1 MKIPFN
7 RTIIGRKE
15 KEAVLSALEKGS
27 ISGGGIFT
35 RHVEKKLKRLL
46 GGRTVLATTSGT
58 HSLEMA
64 ARLSGLKPRDE
75 VVMPS
80 YTYPSTANCILKVG
94 AKPIFADVAAEGMNV
109 GFDEIKEKITGRTRA
124 ILAVHYGGISRDVK
138 ALRELADSQGLM
150 LIEDAAQAL
159 GSEESGRQ
167 LGTWGDFGCFSFH
180 ATKNFKAGE
189 GGALVIGKSHEN
201 LLSRAEAIRNGGTDK
216 ARFLRGETINYQWVE
231 EGSMYLPS
239 DLLMA
244 LLGPQLDEMDSII
257 RKRIF
262 VFEAYERLLEK
273 YRGCKFIIEHSQSPA
288 DGRAFNA
295 HLFFIVFESR
305 EARRF
310 FQGEMEKASIQA
322 FSHFWPLHSSSMG
335 IAMGY
340 KDEDL
345 PRTSEKAAGL
355 VRLPLYENL
364 RADELEYVIS
374 KADRILNE
382 MARGE

>member
-1 MKIPFN
+1 MRIPFN
-7 RTIIGRKE
+7 RTIVGKKE
-15 KEAVLSALEKGS
+15 KEAVLSALDKGA
-27 ISGGGIFT
+27 ISGGGLFT
-35 RHVEKKLKRLL
+35 RHVEKKLKRFL
-46 GGRTVLATTSGT
+46 GGRRVLATTSGT
-58 HSLEMA
+58 HALEMA
-64 ARLSGLKPRDE
+64 AWLSGLKPGDE

-94 AKPIFADVAAEGMNV
+94 GKPIFADLAVEGMNA
-109 GFDEIKEKITGRTRA
+109 GLDEIKAKITGRTRA

-138 ALRELADSQGLM
+138 ALRVLADKEGLI

-159 GSEESGRQ
+159 GSEESGRR
-167 LGTWGDFGCFSFH
+167 LGTWGDFACFSFH
-180 ATKNFKAGE
+180 ATKNFKSGE
-189 GGALVIGKSHEN
+189 GGALVIGKGHED
-201 LLSRAEAIRNGGTDK
+201 LFDRAEAIRNGGTNR
-216 ARFLRGETINYQWVE
+216 ARFLRGETSHYQWVE

-244 LLGPQLDEMDSII
+244 LLEPQLDEMDSII
-257 RKRIF
+257 RKRIL

-273 YRGCKFIIEHSQSPA
+273 YRGCKFIREHSQSPA

-310 FQGEMEKASIQA
+310 FQSEMEKVSIQA
-322 FSHFWPLHSSSMG
+322 FTHYHPLHASTMG
-335 IAMGY
+335 IAMGCRE
-340 KDEDL
+340 EDFT
-345 PRTSEKAAGL
+345 RTSEKAPGL

-364 RADELEYVIS
+364 SLGELEYVLSNAEI
-374 KADRILNE
+374 ILDK

>member
-1 MKIPFN
+1 MRIPFN

-27 ISGGGIFT
+27 ISGGGLFT
-35 RHVEKKLKRLL
+35 KDVEKRLKRLL
-46 GGRTVLATTSGT
+46 GGSRVLATTSGT
-58 HSLEMA
+58 HALEMA
-64 ARLSGLKPRDE
+64 ACLSGLKPGDE

-94 AKPIFADVAAEGMNV
+94 GKPIFADVATDGMNA
-109 GFDEIKEKITGRTRA
+109 GLDEIKEKITGRTRA

-138 ALRELADSQGLM
+138 ALRELADSEGLM

-167 LGTWGDFGCFSFH
+167 LGTWGDFGCYSFH

-189 GGALVIGKSHEN
+189 GGALVIGKAHEN
-201 LLSRAEAIRNGGTDK
+201 LISKAEAIRNGGTDR
-216 ARFLRGETINYQWVE
+216 ARFLRGEILHYQWVE
-231 EGSMYLPS
+231 EGSMYIPS

-244 LLGPQLDEMDSII
+244 LLRPQLDEMDLII
-257 RKRIF
+257 EKRRS

-295 HLFFIVFESR
+295 HLFFIVFESW

-310 FQGEMEKASIQA
+310 FQNEMEKASIQA
-322 FSHFWPLHSSSMG
+322 FSHYWPLHASSMG
-335 IAMGY
+335 IAMGN
-340 KDEDL
+340 KEEDL

-364 RADELEYVIS
+364 RTDELEYVLVNV
-374 KADRILNE
+374 DRILLE